1 METLSSAHR
10 LLRSNILS
18 LPANNRASFMIN
30 LTRLS
35 NQELYSEAYLAADL
49 TRNAAERR
57 DAEAESEA
65 YALLEQLL
73 TEIECRFVE
82 AGRYDGF

>member
-1 METLSSAHR
+1 
-10 LLRSNILS
+10 
-18 LPANNRASFMIN
+18 MIN

-35 NQELYSEAYLAADL
+35 NQELYSEADLAADL